1 MHIQIANRLYYYYYT
16 GNKAFPKLPT
26 VTEILQPLTD
36 AVVPTIDI

>member
-16 GNKAFPKLPT
+16 GKALPKLPT